1 MNTQLITP
9 LTGLLFILV
18 FGGLSAVRG
27 QRISLQFALEGL
39 ALTAIATALIFL
51 AGIAVSPIF
60 FLTVIYLITM
70 RTRWLVDL
78 GNLLSQRRRH
88 SAALRAFDLA
98 QHLWPDP
105 VGRMLA
111 RIGSG
116 VAHLNAG
123 GLDRAI
129 TVLQEVVGEMPEGIS
144 SRYEAGCRY
153 NLGLAYRRAGREE
166 EANLE
171 FRRVLAADQ
180 NSLFATG
187 ARAALRQ
194 SPPAAEAQEE
204 ETASPEPPVGHR

>member
-1 MNTQLITP
+1 MNTQLVTP

-27 QRISLQFALEGL
+27 QRLSLQFALEGL
-39 ALTAIATALIFL
+39 ALTAIATAFIFL
-51 AGIAVSPIF
+51 AGIPVNPVL
-60 FLTVIYLITM
+60 FLVVIYLVTM

-78 GNLLSQRRRH
+78 GNFLSRRRQH
-88 SAALRAFDLA
+88 SAGLAAFSLA
-98 QHLWPDP
+98 QRLWPDA

-111 RIGSG
+111 RIGTG

-123 GLDRAI
+123 DPESAI
-129 TVLQEVVGEMPEGIS
+129 AVMRETLGDMPEGIS

-153 NLGLAYRRAGREE
+153 NLGLAYRRAGREK

-194 SPPAAEAQEE
+194 SPPAAEE

>member
-1 MNTQLITP
+1 MNTQLVTP

-27 QRISLQFALEGL
+27 QRLSLQFALEGL

-51 AGIAVSPIF
+51 AGIAVSPVF
-60 FLTVIYLITM
+60 FLVVIYLITM

-78 GNLLSQRRRH
+78 GNFLSRRRQH
-88 SAALRAFDLA
+88 SAGLAAFSLA
-98 QHLWPDP
+98 QRLWPDA

-111 RIGSG
+111 RIGTG

-123 GLDRAI
+123 DPESAI
-129 TVLQEVVGEMPEGIS
+129 AVLRETLGEMPEGIQP
-144 SRYEAGCRY
+144 RYEAGSRY

-180 NSLFATG
+180 SSLFATG

-194 SPPAAEAQEE
+194 SPPAAEE
-204 ETASPEPPVGHR
+204 ETASPEPPVGPR

>member
-1 MNTQLITP
+1 MNTQLVTP

-27 QRISLQFALEGL
+27 QRLSLQFALEGL
-39 ALTAIATALIFL
+39 ALTAIATALTFF
-51 AGIAVSPIF
+51 AGIAVNPIF
-60 FLTVIYLITM
+60 FLTVIYLVTM

-78 GNLLSQRRRH
+78 GNFLSQRRRH

-111 RIGSG
+111 RIGTG

-123 GLDRAI
+123 ELERAI
-129 TVLQEVVGEMPEGIS
+129 AVLQETVGEMPEGVS

-153 NLGLAYRRAGREE
+153 NLGLAYRRAGREK

-194 SPPAAEAQEE
+194 SPPAAEEE
-204 ETASPEPPVGHR
+204 AVSPEPPVGHR